1 MNHSE
6 LHSTGRPRGGHFLP
20 GGYVTIDSQILDLV
34 HRLTEDQREEFE
46 ERAAVREFDGGIPRE
61 LAECL
66 ALLDV
71 YRRHPLAGLGLSA
84 HKLNPVGYVLAA
96 DSSRVTAL
104 GHRVVGGADLAAV
117 LAEFGGLVLLTPMK

>member
-1 MNHSE
+1 M
-6 LHSTGRPRGGHFLP
+6 
-20 GGYVTIDSQILDLV
+20 TIDSQILDLV
-34 HRLTEDQREEFE
+34 HRLNEDQREEFE

-71 YRRHPLAGLGLSA
+71 YRRHPLAVLGLSA

-96 DSSRVTAL
+96 DPSRVTEL
-104 GHRVVGGADLAAV
+104 GQRVIGSADLAAV
-117 LAEFGGLVLLTPMK
+117 VAEFDGLVLLSPVK